1 MQATRHFHHD
11 SQTVQ
16 PDLSMALD
24 YLDSFGDGA
33 GRDLDDFGT
42 LNIIR
47 PIRYLAW

>member
-1 MQATRHFHHD
+1 MMQATRHFHHD

-16 PDLSMALD
+16 HLSMALD

-47 PIRYLAW
+47 PIRYVW